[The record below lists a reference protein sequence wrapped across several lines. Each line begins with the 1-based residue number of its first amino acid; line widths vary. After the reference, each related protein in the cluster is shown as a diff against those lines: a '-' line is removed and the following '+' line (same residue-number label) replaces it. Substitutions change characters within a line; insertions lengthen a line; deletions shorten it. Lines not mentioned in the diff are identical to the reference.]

1 MYSVPILGT
10 VLYLYA
16 QMGQVVS
23 LSPLCGRGGNMLS
36 SPILFAFAALGT
48 APADP
53 LRYPPGWL
61 VEVVAEPCTPR
72 RALELVSRRSAPGR
86 AARRVER

>member
-10 VLYLYA
+10 VLCLYA

-53 LRYPPGWL
+53 LRYGCRVTACVLSW
-61 VEVVAEPCTPR
+61 VEI
-72 RALELVSRRSAPGR
+72 L
-86 AARRVER
+86 ARFQSTARLPHEFHEV